1 MYRSEAMTPQE
12 QKHGSPRTSTMATI
26 AKDFL
31 DGDQVTALEALNK
44 YQAQTKVWQDNT
56 VTPKEFDKGDLILIQ
71 TNRTKS

>member
-12 QKHGSPRTSTMATI
+12 LKHISPRTSTMATI

-44 YQAQTKVWQDNT
+44 YQAQTKAWRDNT
-56 VTPKEFDKGDLILIQ
+56 VTPEEFNKGDLVLIQ